1 MPLTPDLA
9 ARVSEFKPGTASWVP
24 SGDVKL
30 VWNRTFR
37 PTARC
42 DVRYLALHPPLR
54 YLLFAIAAELAART
68 LSMPC
73 LGCTFQSD
81 SRRHASGQTP
91 APPGGGWGGGKS
103 LAQKLA
109 EKEAE
114 AKRAKSEAAAAA
126 INAKQEAAA
135 RQEAA
140 ASKAAGEGKAAVA
153 DSESAPA
160 GVAHQSVA
168 AASEATTV
176 PAVQVPLL
184 PVSEPQG
191 AAAIAQK
198 KKRRSRGGAKVQNL
212 DGAST
217 VACAPV
223 SSPAASSHPGDARD
237 SPSHPGPQ
245 SNVVPSV
252 GVEASV
258 QGGEG
263 KDLAARRRGEQEWG
277 VTLDVLK
284 GEVSLLEK
292 DELRR
297 RTRRNLR
304 GFPEE
309 PLVDQVRPAALLRQ
323 SSTVDLFEYT
333 ANGRWFHLPSV
344 VTWMI
349 MIPSARLPQQPL
361 QGFAAFAAAAE
372 AADVDGEEDETS
384 GKDTQ
389 GNAASNA
396 GSAPPPTLDDF
407 ELLRLVGAGGFG
419 KVYQCR
425 KKSSGRIMA
434 LKAMRKHLVIE
445 ELNVEGTRNE
455 RSVLETIQHPFI
467 VRLHCAFHD
476 TGRLYLLMDW
486 HNGGHLLRLLHEKS
500 PLSENETRF
509 YLAELVLAIEGLHE
523 QGIVHRDLKPE
534 NVLIDCHGHLVVT
547 DFGASKIALEHEAE
561 EDGDIRTNSWVGTEM
576 YMAPEQLLGLVYGRV
591 VDWWAIGVL
600 AFEMLSGE
608 NPFYHENPEQVAIK
622 VQRKK
627 LIYSKHLS
635 GPCVSLLKG
644 LLTREPERR
653 LGKGGALEVKSHP
666 FFKHKGFKWQ
676 AIYDRTV
683 EPPFDFGVVCFIY
696 SCISFFLY
704 LPGLFICYSMTVPSS
719 RPWTLVLCWVC

>member
-1 MPLTPDLA
+1 MQLA
-9 ARVSEFKPGTASWVP
+9 PPG
-24 SGDVKL
+24 
-30 VWNRTFR
+30 
-37 PTARC
+37 
-42 DVRYLALHPPLR
+42 
-54 YLLFAIAAELAART
+54 
-68 LSMPC
+68 

-81 SRRHASGQTP
+81 SRRHAPGQTP

-109 EKEAE
+109 EKEEE

-126 INAKQEAAA
+126 ISAKQEAAA

-140 ASKAAGEGKAAVA
+140 ASKAAAEGKAAVA
-153 DSESAPA
+153 ASEARKAPA

-176 PAVQVPLL
+176 PAVQVPPL
-184 PVSEPQG
+184 PDTEPQG
-191 AAAIAQK
+191 AAAIGQK
-198 KKRRSRGGAKVQNL
+198 KKQRSRGGAKVKNL
-212 DGAST
+212 DGVST
-217 VACAPV
+217 AAGAPV

-237 SPSHPGPQ
+237 SPSHAGPQ
-245 SNVVPSV
+245 SNVTPSA
-252 GVEASV
+252 GVEASA

-263 KDLAARRRGEQEWG
+263 KDLVARRRGEQEWG

-284 GEVSLLEK
+284 GEASLLEK
-292 DELRR
+292 DEVGR

-309 PLVDQVRPAALLRQ
+309 PSVRPAALLRQ
-323 SSTVDLFEYT
+323 SSTVDLFECA
-333 ANGRWFHLPSV
+333 ANEQWFHLPSV

-349 MIPSARLPQQPL
+349 MIPSARFPQQPL

-372 AADVDGEEDETS
+372 AEAADVDGEVGATS
-384 GKDTQ
+384 GKDAP
-389 GNAASNA
+389 GNVASKAAS
-396 GSAPPPTLDDF
+396 SSPPTLDDF

-534 NVLIDCHGHLVVT
+534 NVLIDCRGHLVVT
-547 DFGASKIALEHEAE
+547 DFGASKIALAHEAE

-608 NPFYHENPEQVAIK
+608 NPFYHDNPEQVAIK

-635 GPCVSLLKG
+635 GPCVSLL
-644 LLTREPERR
+644 
-653 LGKGGALEVKSHP
+653 
-666 FFKHKGFKWQ
+666 
-676 AIYDRTV
+676 
-683 EPPFDFGVVCFIY
+683 
-696 SCISFFLY
+696 
-704 LPGLFICYSMTVPSS
+704 
-719 RPWTLVLCWVC
+719 